1 MNRSLSTRDVS
12 SEAIAEASGVMR
24 SYHHG
29 ESRRGL
35 TITSD
40 RREGEEARCARAT
53 RRSRARLGHDASS
66 SIPQCW
72 SVSKVVTTP
81 HLDVEQGLFVEG
93 YELVGSLDEV
103 GRGSAFGPCCVGLCV
118 VDATVGTVPT
128 GLRDSKLLSSR
139 TRDGLVAPIDSWALD
154 HAVGEA
160 SAGEIDEFGLTAAL
174 RLAGYRALSQLRVA
188 PDILILDG
196 SYDWMSMPAQ
206 EPLTPVPYPD
216 VRVAPVRTRVK
227 ADLTCVHQWPR
238 PASSPRCTAT
248 AWSWSWPSTYRGTTW
263 RTTRATSPRHTSRR
277 CANWD
282 RVGCTASR
290 GTCPRAPSPDPR

>member
-227 ADLTCVHQWPR
+227 ADLTC
-238 PASSPRCTAT
+238 ASVAAASVLAKVYRDHLVMELAEHVPGYDLENNKGYVTASHL
-248 AWSWSWPSTYRGTTW
+248 AALRELGPSRLHRLSWNLP
-263 RTTRATSPRHTSRR
+263 TRAVS
-277 CANWD
+277 
-282 RVGCTASR
+282 
-290 GTCPRAPSPDPR
+290 